1 MSIQTPPP
9 VESPAFILEGE
20 YSKLQFPGLLHR
32 IKAFFIDFGVLLA
45 VFLISTKTIEM
56 AGEMPAWIR
65 GVILVF
71 MFCLYD
77 PFMIAF
83 AGGTLGHKA
92 IGLKIKRYYRPEK
105 NLSLGFAF
113 LRFFIKNI
121 LGWISFFT
129 VTTDPRKRSIHDLS
143 AGSIVLFKD

>member
-1 MSIQTPPP
+1 MSIQTPLP
-9 VESPAFILEGE
+9 VENPAFILEAE
-20 YSKLQFPGLLHR
+20 YNKLQFPGLLHR
-32 IKAFFIDFGVLLA
+32 IKAFFIDFAVLLSA
-45 VFLISTKTIEM
+45 FLISTNIIEL

-65 GVILVF
+65 GAVLIF

-92 IGLKIKRYYRPEK
+92 IGLKIKRYNRREK
-105 NLSLGFAF
+105 NLNLGFAF

-143 AGSIVLFKD
+143 VGSIVLFKD